1 MVSYRADRVEYHFN
15 WNYSDSSILLVQ
27 HNIEVLCDLVSLL
40 NPKPMLNI
48 SSMMDAMEPH
58 YAETLVSSAELYVD
72 RELYGIVKNNFKV
85 HAILSCVSTRSMRF
99 VPNGPNSCLD
109 LVLTSKH
116 HQNKGMQISQT
127 GCTKMSH

>member
-1 MVSYRADRVEYHFN
+1 MVSYRVDRVEYHFN

-27 HNIEVLCDLVSLL
+27 QNIEVLCDLVSLL
-40 NPKPMLNI
+40 NPKPVLNT

-85 HAILSCVSTRSMRF
+85 HAILSRVSTRSMRF
-99 VPNGPNSCLD
+99 VPNAP
-109 LVLTSKH
+109 
-116 HQNKGMQISQT
+116 
-127 GCTKMSH
+127 